1 VRNRKGRACIM
12 GAIKIFLSFFFFLSI
27 LKNEKDLL
35 NMILNGKFF
44 FMDHSFCF
52 LFNLDGINFCVIYFI
67 IFAFNLF
74 FYSILFLQS

>member
-12 GAIKIFLSFFFFLSI
+12 GAIKIFLLFFFFSK

-44 FMDHSFCF
+44 FMDHSFYF
-52 LFNLDGINFCVIYFI
+52 FFNLDGINFCD
-67 IFAFNLF
+67 
-74 FYSILFLQS
+74 SST